1 MGNFTDRESLPFGPS
16 ANNGCLDDTYRQQ
29 VQYPRKW
36 EYSRSSCQETS
47 QWRFLYASKQD

>member
-1 MGNFTDRESLPFGPS
+1 MGNFTDRESLPFGLS
-16 ANNGCLDDTYRQQ
+16 ANTGCLDDTYRQQ